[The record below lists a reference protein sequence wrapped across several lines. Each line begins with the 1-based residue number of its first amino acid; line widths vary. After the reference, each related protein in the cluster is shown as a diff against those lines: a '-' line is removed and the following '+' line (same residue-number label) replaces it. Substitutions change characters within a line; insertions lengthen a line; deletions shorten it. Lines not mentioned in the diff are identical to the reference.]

1 MTVFRST
8 ILWQVKPKMVRLVT
22 LFTFISLIIPGF
34 SLGARSEQIRS
45 LETIWS
51 LEPAGTYLLSKNK
64 KDFGGISALIVE
76 NHGAEFIALS
86 DKAKYF
92 KGVISRDTKGSISKV
107 SISEPTPI
115 LSSKGKPLKNKNLDS
130 EAIIK
135 ARDGSYYISFESNN
149 RIMHHKNLNGAGTFL
164 PNHVGFDDFHYSKG
178 IEALAISNE
187 GLIYALPEAPTSDM
201 DSITAYKFNGKE
213 WKKSFKIES
222 LDGYNITDAIFASDN
237 TLLLLERNYSWG
249 GFTTRIRRFR
259 ILNDTAELIQTLL
272 ESHFRQFDN
281 LEGMSI
287 WLDKKGEYWLTLVSD
302 DNFNIF
308 QVTQLVEFKIKQ
320 K

>member
-1 MTVFRST
+1 
-8 ILWQVKPKMVRLVT
+8 MVRLAQ
-22 LFTFISLIIPGF
+22 LIIYMSLITPICCY
-34 SLGARSEQIRS
+34 SSMSEQNKS
-45 LETIWS
+45 VETIWS
-51 LEPAGTYLLSKNK
+51 LEPAGIYLLSKSD
-64 KDFGGISALIVE
+64 KDFGGISAIIVE
-76 NHGAEFIALS
+76 NYGAEFIALS

-92 KGVISRDTKGSISKV
+92 KGVISRGEKGNITQV
-107 SISEPTPI
+107 SVSEPVPI
-115 LSSKGKPLKNKNLDS
+115 LSSKGKPLKDRNLDS
-130 EAIIK
+130 EALIK
-135 ARDGSYYISFESNN
+135 AKDGSFYISFESND
-149 RIMHHKNLNGAGTFL
+149 RIMHHENLNIAGTFL

-187 GLIYALPEAPTSDM
+187 GLIYALPEAPTTGS
-201 DSITAYKFNGKE
+201 DSIVAFKYNGKE
-213 WKKSFKIES
+213 WKKSFKIDQ
-222 LDGYNITDAIFASDN
+222 LDGYNITDATFALDN
-237 TLLLLERNYSWG
+237 TFLLLERNYSWG

-272 ESHFRQFDN
+272 QSRYRQFDN

-308 QVTQLVEFKIKQ
+308 QVTQLVEFKIKL

>member
-1 MTVFRST
+1 MV
-8 ILWQVKPKMVRLVT
+8 WQVNPKMARLIR
-22 LFTFISLIIPGF
+22 LFAFISLIIPIF
-34 SLGARSEQIRS
+34 SWGARSEQIRS
-45 LETIWS
+45 AESIWS
-51 LEPAGTYLLSKNK
+51 LEPAGTYLLSKNI

-76 NHGAEFIALS
+76 NFGAEFIALS
-86 DKAKYF
+86 DKANYF
-92 KGVISRDTKGSISKV
+92 KGKISRGEKGSISKV
-107 SISEPTPI
+107 SISEPAPI
-115 LSSKGKPLKNKNLDS
+115 LSSKGKPLKNRNLDS
-130 EAIIK
+130 EALIK
-135 ARDGSYYISFESNN
+135 ARDGSFYISFESND
-149 RIMHHKNLNGAGTFL
+149 RIMHHKNLNEAGTFL

-187 GLIYALPEAPTSDM
+187 GTIYALPEAPTTDS
-201 DSITAYKFNGKE
+201 DSIIAFKYNGKE

-222 LDGYNITDAIFASDN
+222 LDGYNITDATFALDN
-237 TLLLLERNYSWG
+237 TLLVLERNYSWG

-320 K
+320 IYP